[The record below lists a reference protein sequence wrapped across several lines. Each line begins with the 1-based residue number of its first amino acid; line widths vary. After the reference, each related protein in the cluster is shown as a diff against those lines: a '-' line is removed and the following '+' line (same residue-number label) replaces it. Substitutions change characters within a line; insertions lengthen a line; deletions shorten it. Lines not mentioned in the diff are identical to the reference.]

1 MSDTATPREKVFA
14 AAPGLAV
21 TEALFASLDDV
32 VFCVKNRALQYVAA
46 NDAFVRRVGARNRQA
61 VLGCTAHDLFPAHL
75 AAGYEQ
81 QDQHVFATGQELN
94 DRMEMITHADGST
107 GWYVA
112 RKVPVPDTKGRII
125 ALASISHD
133 LRSPLGSDERF
144 GPLGKVIDRIRRDYA
159 QPLRVNELARE
170 AGLSLDRLERGMRS
184 VLRIS
189 PRQLLTKTRIEEAA
203 RALRESRRPIGEI
216 AAECGFYDQATF
228 CRQFRAATGLTP
240 GQYRAE
246 A

>member
-1 MSDTATPREKVFA
+1 VSGPASTRDEVFA

-32 VFCVKNRALQYVAA
+32 VFCVKNRKFQYVAV
-46 NDAFVRRVGARNRQA
+46 NGGFVRRVGARNRQA
-61 VLGCTAHDLFPAHL
+61 VLGRTARDLFPAHL
-75 AAGYEQ
+75 AKGYEL
-81 QDQHVFATGQELN
+81 QDEQVFATGQELS

-112 RKVPVPDTKGRII
+112 RKIPVLDVKGRII

-133 LRSPLGSDERF
+133 LRSPLGSDERL
-144 GPLGKVIDRIRRDYA
+144 GPLGAIIERIQRDFA
-159 QPLRVNELARE
+159 QPLRINDLARK
-170 AGLSLDRLERGMRS
+170 AGLSLNRLERGMRS

-189 PRQLLTKTRIEEAA
+189 PRQLLTKTRIEAAA
-203 RALRESRRPIGEI
+203 RLLRESRRPIGEI
-216 AAECGFYDQATF
+216 AAECGFYDQAIF

-240 GQYRAE
+240 GRYRAGG
-246 A
+246 

>member
-1 MSDTATPREKVFA
+1 MIEAALLRDEVFA

-32 VFCVKNRALQYVAA
+32 VFCIKDRSFRYVAA
-46 NDAFVRRVGARNRQA
+46 NEAFVRRVGARNLQA
-61 VLGCTAHDLFPAHL
+61 VLGRRAKDLFPAHL

-81 QDQHVFATGQELN
+81 QDQAVFETGEELN
-94 DRMEMITHADGST
+94 DSMEMITHGDGST

-112 RKVPVPDTKGRII
+112 RKVPVTDAGGRVV

-133 LRSPLGSDERF
+133 LRSPIGSDERF
-144 GPLGKVIDRIRRDYA
+144 GPLGQVIDRIRRDYA
-159 QPLRVNELARE
+159 QPLRVSELAE
-170 AGLSLDRLERGMRS
+170 AAGLSMDRLERGMRS

-189 PRQLLTKTRIEEAA
+189 PRQLLTKTRIEAAA
-203 RALRESRRPIGEI
+203 RLLRGTRRSIGQI
-216 AAECGFYDQATF
+216 AADCGFYDQAIF

-240 GQYRAE
+240 GQYRSAD
-246 A
+246 